1 MGKVFVDI
9 TPSVD
14 GFTAAPGVSREHPFG
29 PAGGSLHDWMDGDAT
44 DRAIVGEFFAGTG
57 AFVIGRRTFDLG
69 EEPWGDD
76 GTFLRPS
83 FVVTR
88 ETRPPLVKGPTTFTF
103 VTGGVEA
110 AVRRAR
116 AAADDEHVC
125 VMGGAAVVQQALAA
139 GLVDE
144 LRLHVRPLL
153 LGAGTRLFEGH
164 GEAPVGL
171 RVTRVRATA
180 MATHVIYDVLR

>member
-1 MGKVFVDI
+1 MGNVFVDI

-14 GFTAAPGVSREHPFG
+14 GFTAAPGISREQPFG
-29 PAGGSLHDWMDGDAT
+29 PGGERLHDWMSGDAT
-44 DRAIVGEFFAGTG
+44 DRAILDEFFAGTG

-76 GTFLRPS
+76 GTFGKPS
-83 FVVTR
+83 FVVTH
-88 ETRPPLVKGPTTFTF
+88 EARPDLVKGPTTFTF
-103 VTGGVEA
+103 VTGGVQE

-116 AAADDEHVC
+116 AAACDEHVC

-144 LRLHVRPLL
+144 LRLHVRTLL

-164 GEAPVGL
+164 GTTPVDL
-171 RVTRVRATA
+171 RVTSIRSTA
-180 MATHVIYDVLR
+180 MATHIIYDVVR